1 MHRLKLLAV
10 VPLIA
15 LITLTSLNADN
26 PEVVFLHWNDF
37 HARNSA
43 FVNSAGDSIGGYPVL
58 AGYLDSVE
66 SNSTAPVFTLHAGDD
81 FQGTP
86 ISTLTKGASQIRIL
100 NAIRPDAFVLGNHEF
115 DYGRQSLD
123 SLMNQTRFP
132 VLAANL
138 WDTTTDTFFTIPAA
152 QLEKGGITV
161 SVIGLTAPDLFQ
173 LTLPTNVQGLEMLD
187 AKQVVNEQAARLEA
201 RTDLTVVLSHM
212 GFREDSLLAASLGSS
227 SPVDLIIGGHSH
239 TILRHSHNVNGIYI
253 TQAGEHGEY
262 LGYIR
267 ARVDTVQNSFSH
279 FQYTLL
285 PVSTSGVTP
294 RSEIAAIVDSLKS
307 TATQTL
313 NTVIGTLQTDWNRNR
328 HGESNLGNWL
338 TDVMREYADA
348 DIAFQNSGGI
358 RKDLPAG
365 PIRIRDL
372 WEISPFGNH
381 FVRFHITGQQLLKII
396 RHQIT
401 DPREFLQVSGLQY
414 RYRTGTRELLSAQ
427 VGGTQL
433 RPDSIYIIV
442 TNNYVH
448 SHFEEFFGLPVSSVQ
463 RVSHL
468 PAIDRE
474 VFTKAVRDQG
484 TISSRIEGRIRAVD

>member
-1 MHRLKLLAV
+1 MGDADAGHTVFLGALFPDIFPVQTDHPEALDHCGISIQDLFPVGMVLPVHDLDLGQRWMNGIKDQKAFVFGMQVAV
-10 VPLIA
+10 VDMGIVSHKPGAGSLI
-15 LITLTSLNADN
+15 L
-26 PEVVFLHWNDF
+26 PE
-37 HARNSA
+37 
-43 FVNSAGDSIGGYPVL
+43 
-58 AGYLDSVE
+58 
-66 SNSTAPVFTLHAGDD
+66 HAGIDGCM
-81 FQGTP
+81 QAVSLHP
-86 ISTLTKGASQIRIL
+86 
-100 NAIRPDAFVLGNHEF
+100 LG
-115 DYGRQSLD
+115 
-123 SLMNQTRFP
+123 
-132 VLAANL
+132 
-138 WDTTTDTFFTIPAA
+138 
-152 QLEKGGITV
+152 
-161 SVIGLTAPDLFQ
+161 
-173 LTLPTNVQGLEMLD
+173 QGLVPL
-187 AKQVVNEQAARLEA
+187 
-201 RTDLTVVLSHM
+201 
-212 GFREDSLLAASLGSS
+212 
-227 SPVDLIIGGHSH
+227 

-267 ARVDTVQNSFSH
+267 ARLDTVQNSFSH